1 MKNKVLLSSL
11 LFIAISA
18 NGQEIKDAA
27 FAIIEQI
34 GIIHRADSILLEN
47 LPSTFDE
54 YVLLWGE
61 LDSPLYDYP
70 SVVEHLSHSQQ
81 IDYKR
86 FVERVIDISVGA
98 SPGVDHI
105 NDLQRVSHY
114 LVEYYLR
121 RVVDCLNMKTKQENL
136 QFWSFFFGGIEDI
149 SPVIEKDRVIRRTKQ
164 MKNKTFVGYI
174 YIETI
179 ELGYNAALHYQ
190 EPH

>member
-81 IDYKR
+81 IDY
-86 FVERVIDISVGA
+86 
-98 SPGVDHI
+98 
-105 NDLQRVSHY
+105 
-114 LVEYYLR
+114 
-121 RVVDCLNMKTKQENL
+121 
-136 QFWSFFFGGIEDI
+136 
-149 SPVIEKDRVIRRTKQ
+149 
-164 MKNKTFVGYI
+164 
-174 YIETI
+174 
-179 ELGYNAALHYQ
+179 
-190 EPH
+190 